1 MRKLILCALALS
13 LLLPGCAYA
22 ARQSQAAENACALYY
37 VEADLGAAAGT
48 DAVRAE
54 TAVLDGFQELEGL
67 DAVER
72 LTQRLLRGPAD
83 ETLKSPFPVG
93 TQLIAARLEDGCAVI
108 DLTYP
113 YSTLSGISLTLAD
126 YCITLTLTQLP
137 AVSSVSV
144 TVRGQELAYRSTQS
158 FTAEDLLLSSMEDVV
173 STVPVTLWFLDASGA
188 LTGTAQRLDLYE
200 GDTQLSALVDA
211 LEAGPQERG
220 LTSTLPDGF
229 TVLTTQLSDGVCYVN
244 LPGAILPSFPEN
256 TDMQPAL
263 DALALSL
270 TSLEAVQQVRYLVD
284 GEPAEWYGSAPI
296 AQTYPR
302 DMG

>member
-1 MRKLILCALALS
+1 M
-13 LLLPGCAYA
+13 
-22 ARQSQAAENACALYY
+22 
-37 VEADLGAAAGT
+37 
-48 DAVRAE
+48 
-54 TAVLDGFQELEGL
+54 LDGFQELEGL
-67 DAVER
+67 DALER
-72 LTQRLLRGPAD
+72 LTQRLLRGPED

-188 LTGTAQRLDLYE
+188 LTGTAQRL
-200 GDTQLSALVDA
+200 
-211 LEAGPQERG
+211 
-220 LTSTLPDGF
+220 
-229 TVLTTQLSDGVCYVN
+229 
-244 LPGAILPSFPEN
+244 PGAILPSFPEN